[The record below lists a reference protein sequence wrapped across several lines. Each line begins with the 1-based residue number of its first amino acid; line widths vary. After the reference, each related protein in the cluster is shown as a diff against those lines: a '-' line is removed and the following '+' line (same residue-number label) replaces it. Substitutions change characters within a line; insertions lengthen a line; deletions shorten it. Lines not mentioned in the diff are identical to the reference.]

1 METRPRS
8 RLQFSIKGLL
18 VTILAVASFFGGRAS
33 MQPWLENAEWRAKK
47 EEQRMKKERDLKES
61 AQASIRKMQEEI
73 NYLKQQLG
81 IPETARIRIPGRVG
95 KDDE

>member
-1 METRPRS
+1 
-8 RLQFSIKGLL
+8 
-18 VTILAVASFFGGRAS
+18 
-33 MQPWLENAEWRAKK
+33 
-47 EEQRMKKERDLKES
+47 MKKERDLKES